1 MRRHRRRPQDHTVNR
16 PILITALVIAIL
28 VEGCGTTGGSRNN
41 KAGAQSRETAQ
52 VLRIESTDAGS
63 PEALYFAGRVTA
75 RSGGSLTV
83 DIGQGYPSTTPA
95 NEPRLARDLRAGRVD
110 FGILAAR
117 SWPAAGVPA
126 FAALQAPFVLG
137 SYDVA
142 RAAVAGPAGAAL
154 NDALETAGVVPLALA
169 PTQLR
174 RVLSVKAL
182 ATRSDFQGARIRIS
196 DDPTSAAGVRAL
208 GAEPVQGMTSDE
220 IIDALTRH
228 RLDGVETSP
237 ISAVNLSYGHHAS
250 NITDYA
256 LYDRVYTLVAS
267 STAWKQLPASRQA
280 VIRAAAQD
288 TVGFAGS
295 LVERD
300 TKDLAELCHWGV
312 RVRPSTAAQLGAL
325 SDATASV
332 RAALRAD
339 PATSTVLRMLEAT
352 AGAGPRQL
360 PVPAA
365 CAGPSGQTA
374 EKPAAAATIPEGTY
388 VTTTTREEYRSRG
401 EYSRDWTAP
410 AYTWT
415 THLEGGK
422 WSRTVNPRFTG
433 QVTDL
438 DSAGTYEI
446 HGDQVTFQ
454 YIYPVTDVSE
464 TLRWSYYK
472 GWLTLEVVDVSDLG
486 ARNIYTLHPWHK
498 IG

>member
-1 MRRHRRRPQDHTVNR
+1 
-16 PILITALVIAIL
+16 
-28 VEGCGTTGGSRNN
+28 
-41 KAGAQSRETAQ
+41 
-52 VLRIESTDAGS
+52 
-63 PEALYFAGRVTA
+63 
-75 RSGGSLTV
+75 
-83 DIGQGYPSTTPA
+83 
-95 NEPRLARDLRAGRVD
+95 
-110 FGILAAR
+110 
-117 SWPAAGVPA
+117 
-126 FAALQAPFVLG
+126 
-137 SYDVA
+137 
-142 RAAVAGPAGAAL
+142 
-154 NDALETAGVVPLALA
+154 
-169 PTQLR
+169 
-174 RVLSVKAL
+174 VLSVKAL

-237 ISAVNLSYGHHAS
+237 ISAVNLSYGHHAN

-454 YIYPVTDVSE
+454 YTYPVTDVSE